1 MGDLERLLRP
11 IGRAARRQPIGRT
24 DPRSAAQARPHA
36 PTRYASV
43 PPTRERHGVFEGPPV
58 CIDVMP
64 AMLRSG
70 PLQVSAGEET
80 QGRPQDLRRAGRAS
94 SARPYVTSRGSCNSP
109 RHRGQH
115 SGWHDVVVFL
125 ETLAKT
131 TPKAIVWSRTISI
144 STAGLHSA
152 RRSGHRSSAARRFKW
167 HYTPKHGSWLDLAD
181 SELGILY
188 SQCLD
193 RRIPDKSPSTRLA
206 PGSTSEMQTTPRP
219 IGTSYT
225 PARES
230 NSSTSQSD

>member
-58 CIDVMP
+58 CIDVLP

-115 SGWHDVVVFL
+115 SGWHDAVVFRRDAGKDNAKGHCL
-125 ETLAKT
+125 VQDNLNIHSRASLCEAFRPPKLGGSSLQMALHAKT
-131 TPKAIVWSRTISI
+131 WQL
-144 STAGLHSA
+144 AGLGRIRTRHSIFPVSRPPHSRQIPIDEIGAWEHERNANHAEADWHFIHASA
-152 RRSGHRSSAARRFKW
+152 RIKL
-167 HYTPKHGSWLDLAD
+167 KHFS
-181 SELGILY
+181 I
-188 SQCLD
+188 
-193 RRIPDKSPSTRLA
+193 
-206 PGSTSEMQTTPRP
+206 
-219 IGTSYT
+219 
-225 PARES
+225 
-230 NSSTSQSD
+230 